1 MFVSKEDPLSV
12 KITKEPAVEAS
23 RWNIFKDYDQLVNLL
38 LSMYGTNDMKPAYVD
53 DFINRLSKLR
63 HVKSQRWESC
73 YWIVR
78 NHPLLIESAKRRL
91 FLEDFYKFTKTL
103 EPALR
108 TRFFNLID
116 RKISR
121 QWHLLI
127 IPHDDFLIRVYWKGR
142 EDRCPE
148 DYPVC
153 GNPCPILSSETEKI
167 EDPDVYRYTSQDGY
181 LAQLL
186 RQLIVHGSEDAALFD
201 VLVRL
206 EEFDLIIAHY
216 FKDFLPNFIEGI
228 HAIAIKDH
236 SEQRAKELNI
246 IDLGALVVFLGW
258 SIWVCLA
265 MAWGFSSP
273 IVTSASTIL
282 LVFDPHQLN
291 KGVSLVFSGLSVRFV
306 VVKLLLMNL
315 FQTKTKAN
323 QLINV
328 SIYSVR
334 INLKGGSKVTALS
347 FCMDDESWRITEKDV
362 QSLLKQGLT
371 VRTKMIRQLLL
382 SDDIQLKI
390 STLQPLDSGREY
402 DQWSAWPLPDVWIC
416 SQVLAVAISFE
427 WTFSPMVIDRNSDFN
442 LKDEKEINVLKRMA
456 SYTKSSPELLT
467 NLILN
472 GQSGQY
478 AWEERG
484 RQDPDETM
492 PEPASILKEVGDV
505 GKGLA
510 RDIYLLKAPKL
521 QCTTK

>member
-1 MFVSKEDPLSV
+1 MISVEYISVLDFFDLNPPIEVFEFEIGSQIGNTSPSKTLKTTDSGIAALDGYVALLSQFHDNNHRFGGIFDVNDMFVSKEDPLSV

-186 RQLIVHGSEDAALFD
+186 RQLIVHGSEDAA
-201 VLVRL
+201 VR
-206 EEFDLIIAHY
+206 Y
-216 FKDFLPNFIEGI
+216 
-228 HAIAIKDH
+228 
-236 SEQRAKELNI
+236 
-246 IDLGALVVFLGW
+246 
-258 SIWVCLA
+258 
-265 MAWGFSSP
+265 
-273 IVTSASTIL
+273 
-282 LVFDPHQLN
+282 
-291 KGVSLVFSGLSVRFV
+291 
-306 VVKLLLMNL
+306 
-315 FQTKTKAN
+315 
-323 QLINV
+323 
-328 SIYSVR
+328 
-334 INLKGGSKVTALS
+334 
-347 FCMDDESWRITEKDV
+347 
-362 QSLLKQGLT
+362 
-371 VRTKMIRQLLL
+371 
-382 SDDIQLKI
+382 
-390 STLQPLDSGREY
+390 
-402 DQWSAWPLPDVWIC
+402 
-416 SQVLAVAISFE
+416 
-427 WTFSPMVIDRNSDFN
+427 
-442 LKDEKEINVLKRMA
+442 
-456 SYTKSSPELLT
+456 
-467 NLILN
+467 
-472 GQSGQY
+472 
-478 AWEERG
+478 
-484 RQDPDETM
+484 
-492 PEPASILKEVGDV
+492 
-505 GKGLA
+505 
-510 RDIYLLKAPKL
+510 
-521 QCTTK
+521 